1 MGTVLAVDPLN
12 PSGAVIRY
20 EEVQPGRNHHTID
33 CYGQT
38 GSFFI
43 GHALFS
49 VVASGNN
56 AGQVTVTGTLD
67 RETTS
72 TYSISIRVK

>member
-20 EEVQPGRNHHTID
+20 EEVQPGRSHHTID

-38 GSFFI
+38 GSLVPFYR
-43 GHALFS
+43 ARS
-49 VVASGNN
+49 
-56 AGQVTVTGTLD
+56 D
-67 RETTS
+67 
-72 TYSISIRVK
+72 